1 MAIPRNLVYVF
12 ACVIV
17 FAFLGMLY
25 IVYTEK
31 DLKSFLTYDIGGSNG
46 GVQVREDV
54 VVHPLFW
61 HLRNA
66 VQQVEKIPRTKLEDM
81 TTKKFYQEYLTNNL
95 PVVVEDGAKDW
106 PAIEKWKDLKYVGTY
121 FGERSLLIVRVDR
134 ANPVSKGR
142 FDL

>member
-31 DLKSFLTYDIGGSNG
+31 DLKSFLTYDIGSVSG
-46 GVQVREDV
+46 GLQIREDV

-66 VQQVEKIPRTKLEDM
+66 VQQVESIPRASLAEM

-106 PAIEKWKDLKYVGTY
+106 PEIKKWKDLDYVGDY

-142 FDL
+142 FDI